1 MERIEEL
8 VQEDLTDVWI
18 EARDDG
24 EATSATGVR
33 SVMPNGE
40 GLQQVGKEKF
50 ALICNTPEDYIYR
63 GFEERT
69 LEQVIEKVATDIAE
83 NEQDV
88 SEEAWKGALMFQ
100 EKLKEVFDFE

>member
-8 VQEDLTDVWI
+8 VEEDLTDVWI

-40 GLQQVGKEKF
+40 ELQQVGKEKF
-50 ALICNTPEDYIYR
+50 ALICNTPEEYIYR

-69 LEQVIEKVATDIAE
+69 VKQVIEQVATEFAE
-83 NEQDV
+83 D
-88 SEEAWKGALMFQ
+88 EENIDMDDWKAILEFK
-100 EKLKEVFDFE
+100 EKLLEVFDFE